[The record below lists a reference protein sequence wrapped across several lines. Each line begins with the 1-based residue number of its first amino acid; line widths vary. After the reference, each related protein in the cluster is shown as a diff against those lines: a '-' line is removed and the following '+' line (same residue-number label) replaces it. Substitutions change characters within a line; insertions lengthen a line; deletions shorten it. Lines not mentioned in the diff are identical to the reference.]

1 MTRSRAL
8 EWLRALGDW
17 VSRRPKALLLAV
29 ALAVV
34 PGLGYLDYVTGPNL
48 SLLFFYLAWVTLTTW
63 LLGSPA
69 GVLIAGA
76 CAVALFVA
84 DLLTLSADVHP
95 LVPYFNALARFG
107 ALLVV
112 AFVVAGLR
120 GGLER
125 ERQLARTD
133 YLTGADNWRSFA
145 ELAELEIRR
154 ALRYGRPL
162 SLAYIDLDDFKAVN
176 DRFGHSAGDDLLRE
190 ITQVI
195 RSHVRVT
202 DIVARLGGDEFV
214 VLLPETGH
222 EAAHA
227 AVGKL
232 HPRLVEAAAARGWPV
247 TVSIGVVT
255 CLVPPDT
262 VDELIRLADGLM
274 YVAKSRGKNR
284 VHHETVGARA

>member
-1 MTRSRAL
+1 VIRSRAL
-8 EWLRALGDW
+8 ESLRALAEW
-17 VSRRPKALLLAV
+17 VNRRPKPALV
-29 ALAVV
+29 AIGLAVV

-48 SLLFFYLAWVTLTTW
+48 SMLFFYLAWVTLTTW

-84 DLLTLSADVHP
+84 DLLTLSAEVNP
-95 LVPYFNALARFG
+95 LVPYFNALARFA

-120 GGLER
+120 GVLGR

-133 YLTGADNWRSFA
+133 YLTGADNWRSFS

-162 SLAYIDLDDFKAVN
+162 TLLYIDLDDFKSVN
-176 DRFGHSAGDDLLRE
+176 DRFGHGAGDDLLRE
-190 ITQVI
+190 ITQAI
-195 RSHVRVT
+195 RTHVRAT
-202 DIVARLGGDEFV
+202 DVVARLGGDEFV

-222 EAAHA
+222 EDAET
-227 AVGKL
+227 AVKKL
-232 HPRLVEAAAARGWPV
+232 HPRLVEAAGARGWPV
-247 TVSIGVVT
+247 TVSIGVAT
-255 CLVPPDT
+255 CPVPPDT

-284 VHHETVGARA
+284 VHYETVPAPT